1 MIGAACK
8 LLDRNN
14 SLYDC
19 EDFQNQCVSEFTC
32 CVLIKPN
39 ERSDRFCTLTGLSEE
54 TDFLDC
60 GYTGESEMKDEREY
74 NIDRLKRFIRWQL
87 IAQIVFWGIL
97 GSIFVFHPEAAQFDI
112 MMTDEYVTA
121 LNAQSYRHFQPETL
135 PESSKPQGFVFSS
148 LLNSLDV
155 GDIFSKFSNPPDVSP
170 SDKEKFI
177 MHTSEVVEGLVKH
190 AVDNSIAT
198 PARMLGVLFFQFAV
212 ISFYQR
218 ITPLDLETFNFS
230 HHVIWAG
237 SAIFCCAVA
246 SSGASHQFIFWLA
259 FFNVC
264 MLISWL
270 MTDKQISLLKL
281 K

>member
-1 MIGAACK
+1 MIGATFK
-8 LLDRNN
+8 LLDRSN

-32 CVLIKPN
+32 CVPIKPN
-39 ERSDRFCTLTGLSEE
+39 ERSERFCAFTGVSEE
-54 TDFLDC
+54 TDYLDC
-60 GYTGESEMKDEREY
+60 GFVGESEMKEDKEY
-74 NIDRLKRFIRWQL
+74 LVDRLKRYIRWQL

-121 LNAQSYRHFQPETL
+121 LNAQSYRHFQPEIS

-148 LLNSLDV
+148 LLNSLDI
-155 GDIFSKFSNPPDVSP
+155 GDIFSKFSNPTEVSP

-198 PARMLGVLFFQFAV
+198 PARMLGVLFLQFAV

-218 ITPLDLETFNFS
+218 ITPIDFETFNIS
-230 HHVIWAG
+230 QHVVWAG

-246 SSGASHQFIFWLA
+246 SSGASHQFIFWMA

-264 MLISWL
+264 ILVCWL
-270 MTDKQISLLKL
+270 MADRQIALLKS